1 VIVATHQLTPYL
13 LVAEVCVLACFGLRP
28 IWLPAAMLV
37 LAVVYFG
44 ENFSFVNAH
53 YGFLSGLDPFKNAA
67 VASGEGI
74 TRPWL
79 YQNVGRLLTVS
90 AIGLGSIS
98 ALRIARRGKVTMAV
112 MLMALAFIPFT
123 LILVSSYG
131 GEGILR
137 AALFSS
143 PWTAVLTAWG
153 FITLPRW
160 MRFTVSGIVS
170 CALIGLF
177 VISMMSNATSNV
189 IPASEVV
196 ASEYF
201 YAHAPAGS
209 VLMEADA
216 NFPSE
221 VGARYYLMAD
231 AASDAPD
238 VLTYPWANP
247 DKLGR
252 KTLPKLELELTEL
265 SLTPFLAFST
275 SGYRDATYDHL
286 VAPGGL
292 AKLERAVAASSLF
305 HVWYQNASTRI
316 YELGG

>member
-1 VIVATHQLTPYL
+1 
-13 LVAEVCVLACFGLRP
+13 
-28 IWLPAAMLV
+28 
-37 LAVVYFG
+37 
-44 ENFSFVNAH
+44 
-53 YGFLSGLDPFKNAA
+53 
-67 VASGEGI
+67 
-74 TRPWL
+74 
-79 YQNVGRLLTVS
+79 
-90 AIGLGSIS
+90 
-98 ALRIARRGKVTMAV
+98 
-112 MLMALAFIPFT
+112 
-123 LILVSSYG
+123 
-131 GEGILR
+131 
-137 AALFSS
+137 
-143 PWTAVLTAWG
+143 
-153 FITLPRW
+153 
-160 MRFTVSGIVS
+160 
-170 CALIGLF
+170 
-177 VISMMSNATSNV
+177 
-189 IPASEVV
+189 V